1 MCPCPSHGNPIP
13 HLRIARIPRLGLR
26 PDRLR
31 LVAQEDPTV
40 LMARFQTTQGI
51 GELAVAE
58 DKSVETVLQVLKD
71 QWGYLVATAL

>member
-1 MCPCPSHGNPIP
+1 MP
-13 HLRIARIPRLGLR
+13 HLRIARVPRLGLR

-31 LVAQEDPTV
+31 QVAQEDPTV
-40 LMARFQTTQGI
+40 LIACLQTTQGI

-58 DKSVETVLQVLKD
+58 DKSVEMVLQVPKD